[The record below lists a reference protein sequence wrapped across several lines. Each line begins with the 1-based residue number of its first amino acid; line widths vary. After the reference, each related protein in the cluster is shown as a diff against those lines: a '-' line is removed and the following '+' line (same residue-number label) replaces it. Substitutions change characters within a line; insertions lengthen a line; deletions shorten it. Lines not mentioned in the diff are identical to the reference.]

1 MIVDAT
7 LGARIRRIEIKGSGE
22 SPEVTVDGKTVD
34 ASAVWISAHSVH
46 LILDGRSHD
55 LGVVKEAAGT
65 RVSAARRSYLVD
77 VQPASSAQEPVARRP
92 SSGPAAVRA
101 PMPGKIVR
109 VLASDGQEV
118 VEGTGLLVM
127 EAMKMENEIRSP
139 RAGIVRGVSVREGQA
154 VETGATLC
162 VLE

>member
-1 MIVDAT
+1 MIVDAA
-7 LGARIRRIEIKGSGE
+7 LGKRILRIEIKGSGE
-22 SPEVTVDGKTVD
+22 SPRVTVDGRAVE
-34 ASAVWISAHSVH
+34 ASAVWISTHSVH

-55 LGVVKEAAGT
+55 LGVVKEADGT
-65 RVSAARRSYLVD
+65 RVSAPRRSYLVD
-77 VQPASSAQEPVARRP
+77 VQPASSTQETVARRP

-109 VLASDGQEV
+109 VLAIVGQEV
-118 VEGTGLLVM
+118 SEGTGLLVM